1 MWVRLPSVSVRLIFD
16 SRSEVVYWTPVGQ
29 LVVNEFVAF
38 IPHRPTT
45 LRPLSTPNKVTVKT
59 NIPIKYRFKNG
70 FLLEAVSFYTN
81 RIKGR
86 QLTEKDY
93 EYNVRRLYNWKT
105 TRSSRQLNPET
116 YLRSER
122 TGYLGVWHRIWYGR
136 RIYITGLHSL
146 ESVRVQ
152 RERLLWPKSRTRRPL
167 TWDWNPFGVERPRSQ
182 RVRYLILP
190 QLEVAGFLHLV
201 LSEECSLTLDLPRW
215 VLNPYR
221 DRLTSSSLLDYD
233 TETTYTSYSRS
244 LRSRRL
250 PWSATEDK
258 YEFLPRIFS
267 ERKAGHEHF
276 CRNTEV
282 SGASETTVN
291 RPSTCHLFGNKSSS
305 VE

>member
-1 MWVRLPSVSVRLIFD
+1 MMWVRLPSVSVRLIFD

-122 TGYLGVWHRIWYGR
+122 TGYLGV
-136 RIYITGLHSL
+136 
-146 ESVRVQ
+146 
-152 RERLLWPKSRTRRPL
+152 
-167 TWDWNPFGVERPRSQ
+167 
-182 RVRYLILP
+182 
-190 QLEVAGFLHLV
+190 
-201 LSEECSLTLDLPRW
+201 
-215 VLNPYR
+215 
-221 DRLTSSSLLDYD
+221 
-233 TETTYTSYSRS
+233 
-244 LRSRRL
+244 
-250 PWSATEDK
+250 
-258 YEFLPRIFS
+258 
-267 ERKAGHEHF
+267 
-276 CRNTEV
+276 
-282 SGASETTVN
+282 
-291 RPSTCHLFGNKSSS
+291 
-305 VE
+305 